1 MVVEKENMQLFRT
14 KLGLEIEKSLK
25 ENIENWIFDFGAID
39 RISAEFR
46 GIIIL
51 LKYSSL
57 VSYTLS
63 LRRYQSWLSL
73 SFFDQR
79 AIKKTLES
87 IKKTRKKDLED
98 QVLEILK
105 K

>member
-1 MVVEKENMQLFRT
+1 VVEKKNMNLFRT
-14 KLGLEIEKSLK
+14 ELGLEIEKSLK
-25 ENIENWIFDFGAID
+25 ENTENWIFDFDTID
-39 RISAEFR
+39 RICAEFR

-51 LKYSSL
+51 LKYL
-57 VSYTLS
+57 PASYSLS
-63 LRRYQSWLSL
+63 LRKYQSRLSL

-87 IKKTRKKDLED
+87 IKKNREKDLEN
-98 QVLEILK
+98 QILEILK